1 MDTELPVLSV
11 SRLGSLVK
19 DGLAVLFPEEFWVEG
34 QITNLRTPRS
44 GHTYLDLVEP
54 SDEPGRPPVAA
65 FSVVLWKQTKVGI
78 DRTLAEAGDLTLGDD
93 LQVRIRASIDFY
105 PPHGRLQLKM
115 TGVDPGFTLGLMAAQ
130 RERLLLA
137 LATEGILG
145 RNASLALS
153 EPALR
158 IGLVTSIG
166 SAAHADF
173 CTELERSGIA
183 FDLIERDTRVQGDG
197 AAIDIAE
204 GLRIVATY
212 GPDVIA
218 LVRGGGSAVD
228 LSVFDAEV
236 VARTIAGLAVPVL
249 TGIGHEID
257 RSIADEVAH
266 TSYKTPTACA
276 AALVGA
282 ARVFADRI
290 SALRTA
296 IADPA
301 HRTIATADRQ
311 RTDLAGRTIRAANAV
326 LRHHTDLLAA
336 GQSRLLHTAS
346 ALPQRHRERL
356 DALGG
361 RLRALDPAMVLA
373 RGWSIT
379 RLSDGTLVRSPRDVS
394 DGDTLVTALADGT
407 VTSVASASGRM
418 TP

>member
-78 DRTLAEAGDLTLGDD
+78 DRTLAEAGDLALGDD

-137 LATEGILG
+137 LATEGLLG

-296 IADPA
+296 IADHA
-301 HRTIATADRQ
+301 HRAIDTADRQ

-356 DALGG
+356 DALGA

>member
-1 MDTELPVLSV
+1 M
-11 SRLGSLVK
+11 
-19 DGLAVLFPEEFWVEG
+19 
-34 QITNLRTPRS
+34 
-44 GHTYLDLVEP
+44 
-54 SDEPGRPPVAA
+54 
-65 FSVVLWKQTKVGI
+65 
-78 DRTLAEAGDLTLGDD
+78 
-93 LQVRIRASIDFY
+93 
-105 PPHGRLQLKM
+105 
-115 TGVDPGFTLGLMAAQ
+115 
-130 RERLLLA
+130 
-137 LATEGILG
+137 
-145 RNASLALS
+145 
-153 EPALR
+153 
-158 IGLVTSIG
+158 
-166 SAAHADF
+166 
-173 CTELERSGIA
+173 ERSGIA
-183 FDLIERDTRVQGDG
+183 FDLIERDTPVQGDG

-212 GPDVIA
+212 GLDVIA

-276 AALVGA
+276 AALVSA
-282 ARVFADRI
+282 ARAFADRI

-296 IADPA
+296 IADHA
-301 HRTIATADRQ
+301 HRAIDMADRQ

-336 GQSRLLHTAS
+336 EQSRLLHTAS

-407 VTSVASASGRM
+407 VTSIASASGRM

>member
-257 RSIADEVAH
+257 HSIADEVAH

-296 IADPA
+296 IADHA
-301 HRTIATADRQ
+301 HRAIDMADRQ

-336 GQSRLLHTAS
+336 EQSRLLHTAS

-379 RLSDGTLVRSPRDVS
+379 RLSDGTLVRSPQDVS

>member
-65 FSVVLWKQTKVGI
+65 FSVVLWKQTRVGI
-78 DRTLAEAGDLTLGDD
+78 DRTLAEAGDLALGDD

-137 LATEGILG
+137 LATEGLLG
-145 RNASLALS
+145 RNASLALP

-183 FDLIERDTRVQGDG
+183 FDLIERDTPVQGDG

-204 GLRIVATY
+204 GLRIVGTY

-257 RSIADEVAH
+257 HSIADEVAH

-296 IADPA
+296 IADHA
-301 HRTIATADRQ
+301 HRAIDMADRQ

-336 GQSRLLHTAS
+336 EQSRLLHTAS

-407 VTSVASASGRM
+407 VTSIASASGRM

>member
-11 SRLGSLVK
+11 SRLGSLIK

-296 IADPA
+296 IADHA
-301 HRTIATADRQ
+301 HRAIDMADRQ

-356 DALGG
+356 DALGA

-379 RLSDGTLVRSPRDVS
+379 RLSDGTLVRSPQDVS

>member
-78 DRTLAEAGDLTLGDD
+78 DRTLAEAGDLALDDD
-93 LQVRIRASIDFY
+93 LHVRIRASIDFY

-137 LATEGILG
+137 LATEGLLG

-296 IADPA
+296 IADHA
-301 HRTIATADRQ
+301 HRAIDMADRQ

-356 DALGG
+356 DALGA

-407 VTSVASASGRM
+407 VTSVVSASGRM

>member
-78 DRTLAEAGDLTLGDD
+78 DRTLAEAGDLALGDD

-296 IADPA
+296 IADHA
-301 HRTIATADRQ
+301 HRAIDMADRQ

-356 DALGG
+356 DALGA

-379 RLSDGTLVRSPRDVS
+379 RLSDGTLVRSPQDVS

>member
-11 SRLGSLVK
+11 SRLGSLIK

-296 IADPA
+296 IADHA
-301 HRTIATADRQ
+301 HRAIDMADRQ

-356 DALGG
+356 DALGA

-379 RLSDGTLVRSPRDVS
+379 RLSDGTLVRSPQDVS

-407 VTSVASASGRM
+407 VTSIASASGRM

>member
-78 DRTLAEAGDLTLGDD
+78 DRTLAEAGDLTLGAD
-93 LQVRIRASIDFY
+93 LQVRLRASIDFY

-236 VARTIAGLAVPVL
+236 VARTIAGLAVPVT

-296 IADPA
+296 IADHA
-301 HRTIATADRQ
+301 HRAIDMADRQ

-356 DALGG
+356 DALGA

>member
-296 IADPA
+296 IADHA
-301 HRTIATADRQ
+301 HRAIDMADRQ

-356 DALGG
+356 DALGA

>member
-257 RSIADEVAH
+257 HSIADEVAH

-296 IADPA
+296 IADHA
-301 HRTIATADRQ
+301 HRAIDMADRQ

-356 DALGG
+356 DALGA

>member
-173 CTELERSGIA
+173 YTELERSGIA

-236 VARTIAGLAVPVL
+236 VARTIAGLAVPVT

-296 IADPA
+296 IADHA
-301 HRTIATADRQ
+301 HRAIDMADRQ

-356 DALGG
+356 DALGA

-379 RLSDGTLVRSPRDVS
+379 RLSDGTLVRSPQDVS